1 MSYRNFSYAL
11 IIGIFLFIFTPKNT
25 LALDGLAI
33 VKSKCTTCH
42 NISGPAPTTFE
53 GLLKRKAPDLFY
65 AGSKFNRA
73 WLVEWLQNPK
83 QIRPAGE
90 LYLNHITVNDG
101 KDSIAVATIKPCP
114 VKLNLEEAEVV
125 TDYLMNLRDKTMKTG
140 VVDTG
145 KKFSRPKALRLF
157 RKQLP
162 CIGCHSVSWRTKVI
176 GGVSGPNLTDAGR
189 RLNPDWIYARI
200 KDPQYWDPQTWM
212 PTIDMSHKKRE
223 LLVLFIGSMKSYR
236 EGFKPASGSASTH
249 IPMPLRK
256 FVSPADKTVEPEKNY
271 HLYCVQCHG
280 SQGNGQGINDTA
292 GGLSVSPKNHV
303 LASQM
308 SKLNDDEIRLAITQ
322 GGDAVQK
329 SGLMPAWG
337 NTLKE
342 KQIDELVVY
351 LRKLC
356 QCKFGG

>member
-1 MSYRNFSYAL
+1 MRYRNLLYAL
-11 IIGIFLFIFTPKNT
+11 IIGICLFLVNNKNA

-33 VKSKCTTCH
+33 VKSKCVTCH
-42 NISGPAPTTFE
+42 NISGPAPTTFKD
-53 GLLKRKAPDLFY
+53 LLKRKAPDLFY

-73 WLVEWLQNPK
+73 WLAEWLQNPK
-83 QIRPAGE
+83 QIRFAGE
-90 LYLNHITVNDG
+90 LYLKHITSNNG
-101 KDSIAVATIKPCP
+101 KDSIASASVKPCP
-114 VKLNLEEAEVV
+114 IKLNLEEAEVV
-125 TDYLMNLRDKTMKTG
+125 TDYLMSLKDKTVKTG
-140 VVDTG
+140 IVDTA
-145 KKFSRPKALRLF
+145 KKYSRPKALRLF

-162 CIGCHSVSWRTKVI
+162 CVGCHTVNWGRKVI

-189 RLNPDWIYARI
+189 RLNPDWIYSRI

-249 IPMPLRK
+249 MPIPLSK
-256 FVSPADKTVEPEKNY
+256 FVSPPDKTVEPEKNY
-271 HLYCVQCHG
+271 RLYCVQCHG
-280 SQGNGQGINDTA
+280 SQGTGRGINDTA

-303 LASQM
+303 LTSQM
-308 SKLNDDEIRLAITQ
+308 SKLKNDDIRLAITK

-329 SGLMPAWG
+329 SGFMPAWG

-342 KQIDELVVY
+342 KQIEELVLY

-356 QCKFGG
+356 QCKFEG